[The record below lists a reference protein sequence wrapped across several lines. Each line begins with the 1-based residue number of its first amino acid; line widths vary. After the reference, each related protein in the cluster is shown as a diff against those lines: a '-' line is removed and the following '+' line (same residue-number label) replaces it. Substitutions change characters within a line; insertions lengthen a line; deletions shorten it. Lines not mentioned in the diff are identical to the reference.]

1 MSITEEW
8 IKQMWYIETMDYYS
22 AIKRNE
28 MLPFSAIWMD
38 LESVILSKVSQRQIY
53 DFTYMWI
60 LK

>member
-28 MLPFSAIWMD
+28 MLPFAAIWMD
-38 LESVILSKVSQRQIY
+38 LESVILSKVSQRQI
-53 DFTYMWI
+53 
-60 LK
+60 

>member
-1 MSITEEW
+1 
-8 IKQMWYIETMDYYS
+8 MWYIETMDYYS